1 MTGSSV
7 TGLGLKSSKVDFSF
21 KVNEEKNIPD
31 ALELLYK
38 KLLNCKLKIITLI
51 SFH

>member
-7 TGLGLKSSKVDFSF
+7 TGLGLKNSKVDFAL
-21 KVNEEKNIPD
+21 KVGQEKNIPD

-38 KLLNCKLKIITLI
+38 KLSSGKIKD
-51 SFH
+51 